1 MKPLTLTIVTLIL
14 ASAAFIGNVATA
26 SAAGSCSSSN
36 FPAPTLNSGVNQS
49 WSATCNVNYD
59 VTMVLQYESGGT
71 WHRATKNGGTP
82 VGVTQG
88 VWPAGHWQADWTFQ
102 SLDQTPYCAFNWRS
116 SDQITNDA
124 TGDQLV
130 NVLSPTL
137 HKTC

>member
-1 MKPLTLTIVTLIL
+1 MKRPTIIIALVL
-14 ASAAFIGNVATA
+14 AAAFFTSAPAAI
-26 SAAGSCSSSN
+26 AAGSCSSSN
-36 FPAPTLNSGVNQS
+36 FPAPTLQSGVNQG
-49 WSATCNVNYD
+49 WSATCNVDFD
-59 VTMVLQYESGGT
+59 VTMILQYESGGT

-102 SLDQTPYCAFNWRS
+102 SLDQTPYCSYNWRT
-116 SDQITNDA
+116 SDQVDNHA